1 MPTSICLALARGE
14 HSSVTLE
21 PTTKQLTIL
30 IVDDDE
36 RVRRAL
42 ARCLELD
49 GHMVYVANTGTKA
62 LELTASHSWDLLCL
76 DAQLPDI
83 GGDTVARRLSELGKR
98 TFTVLVTGFA
108 SSLDDGGWLT
118 EGIDAVLPKPLKVDE
133 LECIL
138 QRASDYVGETGSTRA
153 A

>member
-1 MPTSICLALARGE
+1 
-14 HSSVTLE
+14 VTLE
-21 PTTKQLTIL
+21 PITKPLTIL

-49 GHMVYVANTGTKA
+49 GHVVEVTNSGSQA
-62 LELTASHSWDLLCL
+62 LQLVPSRSWDLLCL

-83 GGDTVARRLSELGKR
+83 AGVAVARRLDELGKR
-98 TFTVLVTGFA
+98 TYTVLITGFA
-108 SSLDDGGWLT
+108 STLDDGGWLS
-118 EGIDAVLPKPLKVDE
+118 EGIDAVLPKPWKTAE
-133 LECIL
+133 LESVL
-138 QRASDYVGETGSTRA
+138 QRAREYVSETGSTRA

>member
-1 MPTSICLALARGE
+1 LPASICLAIARGE
-14 HSSVTLE
+14 YPKVTLE
-21 PTTKQLTIL
+21 PITKPLTIL

-36 RVRRAL
+36 RVRHAL

-49 GHMVYVANTGTKA
+49 GHVVEVANTGTKA
-62 LELTASHSWDLLCL
+62 LELIASHSWDLLCL

-83 GGDTVARRLSELGKR
+83 AGDTIARRLRELGKH
-98 TFTVLVTGFA
+98 TFTVLITGFA
-108 SSLDDGGWLT
+108 SSLDDRGWLT
-118 EGIDAVLPKPLKVDE
+118 EGVDAVLPKPWKVDE

-138 QRASDYVGETGSTRA
+138 QRAYDYVSVTEGTRA